1 MDSRAKDG
9 NDVRSII
16 QDETNKLVDKGITP
30 KVIHIDSYSYYL
42 LKDMLQ
48 RTGQKTT
55 DGYKE
60 VLKYNV
66 GEHTLDVLI
75 DPKSKQEGCI
85 SDKPEII
92 KVYGE

>member
-9 NDVRSII
+9 MDVQSII
-16 QDETNKLVDKGITP
+16 HEEMNKLVDKGITP

-55 DGYKE
+55 SGYKE
-60 VLKYNV
+60 VLQLNV
-66 GEHTLDVLI
+66 DEYTLDILI
-75 DPKSKQEGCI
+75 DPKSKQEGQI
-85 SDKPEII
+85 KDKPEII